1 MKLGDLA
8 RELNC
13 ELRGS
18 PETEIDG
25 VAGIEEATAT
35 QLTFV
40 SNPKYHSKIPS
51 TRAGAIVVSR
61 DAPDTGLPTLLSDN
75 PYLAFAR
82 AIPLFYR
89 PPSVTPGI
97 HPTAIIAET
106 AELGENHSIGAHAVI
121 GDGVRVGRNAVV
133 YPNVVIY
140 PHARIGNGF
149 VAHSNAVVREH
160 CRLGDR
166 VILQNGAVIGGDGFG
181 FAPRA
186 DGSYFKMVQ
195 SGVVILEDDV
205 EVGANACIDR
215 GTVGETRIGK
225 GTKIDNLVQIGHG
238 STLGSHNILA
248 SQTGLAGTTTIG
260 NHVTLA
266 GQVGVAGHLKIGDR
280 VVATA
285 QTGIGRDVAP
295 GSVVSGSPEMD
306 TTLWKRNYILMH
318 RFPEL
323 VKSVKRIRKELA
335 ELRKSLLG
343 R

>member
-18 PETEIDG
+18 LETEIDG

-40 SNPKYHSKIPS
+40 SNPKYYSKIPS

-140 PHARIGNGF
+140 PHTRIGNGF

-181 FAPRA
+181 FAPA
-186 DGSYFKMVQ
+186 P
-195 SGVVILEDDV
+195 
-205 EVGANACIDR
+205 
-215 GTVGETRIGK
+215 
-225 GTKIDNLVQIGHG
+225 
-238 STLGSHNILA
+238 
-248 SQTGLAGTTTIG
+248 
-260 NHVTLA
+260 
-266 GQVGVAGHLKIGDR
+266 
-280 VVATA
+280 TA
-285 QTGIGRDVAP
+285 AISRWSSP
-295 GSVVSGSPEMD
+295 G
-306 TTLWKRNYILMH
+306 W
-318 RFPEL
+318 
-323 VKSVKRIRKELA
+323 
-335 ELRKSLLG
+335 
-343 R
+343 